1 MATDVSFADIMIREV
16 GPHDV
21 AAITEIYAEN
31 VLNDTASWEY
41 DPPDVEEMRRRLD
54 AIVDGGYPYLVA
66 TSNGMVIG
74 YSYASAY
81 RTRIGYRYV
90 VENSVYIHHA
100 ARGRGA
106 GRMLMERLIHEC
118 TIRGYRQMVA
128 VIGDSANV
136 ASIRMHEVLGFRH
149 VGLLPAIGIKFDRWL
164 DSVMMQR
171 ELGS

>member
-1 MATDVSFADIMIREV
+1 MNPDLASVDIVVREV
-16 GPHDV
+16 VEGDV
-21 AAITEIYAEN
+21 MAITEIYAEN

-41 DPPDVEEMRRRLD
+41 DPPDMEEMRRRMESIL
-54 AIVDGGYPYLVA
+54 DGGYPYLVA
-66 TSNGMVIG
+66 TSNGTVIG

-100 ARGRGA
+100 VRGRGV
-106 GRMLMERLIHEC
+106 GRLLMERLMQEC

-136 ASIRMHEVLGFRH
+136 ASIRMHEALGFRH

-171 ELGS
+171 ELGA

>member
-1 MATDVSFADIMIREV
+1 MTMETPSTDISIRDVEDRDI
-16 GPHDV
+16 
-21 AAITEIYAEN
+21 AAITDIYAEN

-41 DPPDVEEMRRRLD
+41 DPPGMEEMRRRMD

-66 TSNGMVIG
+66 TSNGTVVG

-100 ARGRGA
+100 ARGRGV
-106 GRMLMERLIHEC
+106 GRLLMERLMHEC
-118 TIRGYRQMVA
+118 TVRGYRQMVA

-136 ASIRMHEVLGFRH
+136 ASIRMHETLGFRH

-171 ELGS
+171 ELGP